1 MTKLKK
7 KKVEK
12 MLTVKVKFNF
22 EGIKHEAQR
31 SVFPE
36 YIGKEVS
43 FIGFLNDQF
52 NKVYLKWKRQR
63 R

>member
-1 MTKLKK
+1 MTE
-7 KKVEK
+7 KKVER

-22 EGIKHEAQR
+22 EGIRHEAQS

-36 YIGKEVS
+36 YIGKEVT

-52 NKVYLKWKRQR
+52 NKAYLKWKRR
-63 R
+63 IK